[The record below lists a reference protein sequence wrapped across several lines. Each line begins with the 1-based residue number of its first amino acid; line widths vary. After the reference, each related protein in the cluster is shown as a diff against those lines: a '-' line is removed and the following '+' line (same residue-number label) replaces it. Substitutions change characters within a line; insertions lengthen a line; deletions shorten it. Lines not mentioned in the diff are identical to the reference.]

1 MELRYRLERPEAPGV
16 LLSDGSLKA
25 GMCHVLRG
33 RGQGALGGSG
43 LASQMKSFPGRSEG
57 WKEERAGRALPAEET
72 EGAKA
77 GRARRVRQVGKAL
90 ITVSREH
97 QGQEVWTAGGRR
109 GEMLL
114 CPAKRLEVT
123 LSPEIS

>member
-1 MELRYRLERPEAPGV
+1 MVRKRTLQLELRYRLERPEAPGV

-57 WKEERAGRALPAEET
+57 WGEERAGRALPAEET

-77 GRARRVRQVGKAL
+77 G
-90 ITVSREH
+90 
-97 QGQEVWTAGGRR
+97 
-109 GEMLL
+109 
-114 CPAKRLEVT
+114 
-123 LSPEIS
+123 